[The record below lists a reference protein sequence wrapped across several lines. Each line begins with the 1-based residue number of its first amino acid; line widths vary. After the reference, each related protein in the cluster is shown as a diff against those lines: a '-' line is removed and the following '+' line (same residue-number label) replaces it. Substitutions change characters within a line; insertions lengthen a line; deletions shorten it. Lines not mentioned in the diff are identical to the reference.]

1 MSLEPPAPGKETAA
15 EIECRCLEGGT
26 RRFPARAVRFRPAV
40 YGVAVRDGRVLLGRS
55 AFTGLLDIPG
65 GAVEPWELLEQGL
78 RREFREETGVEPEPL
93 ELFHFT
99 ESFFAIYGHPFHSL
113 RFYYLV
119 RVPEGV
125 TFTPQR
131 AEITDLDWIDIG
143 TVPETQFAP
152 GDLEILRKALER
164 ASRRERG

>member
-1 MSLEPPAPGKETAA
+1 MSFEPPVPGKETAA
-15 EIECRCLEGGT
+15 EVECPCLEGGT

-55 AFTGLLDIPG
+55 VFTGLLDIPG

-93 ELFHFT
+93 ELVHFS

-113 RFYYLV
+113 RFYFLV
-119 RVPEGV
+119 RVPEDA

-131 AEITDLDWIDIG
+131 TEITDLEWIDIG
-143 TVPETQFAP
+143 AVPETQFAP

-164 ASRRERG
+164 ASRWERR

>member
-1 MSLEPPAPGKETAA
+1 MSLEPPATAREPGW
-15 EIECRCLEGGT
+15 EIECHCLEGGR

-99 ESFFAIYGHPFHSL
+99 ENFFAIYGHPFHSL

-119 RVPEGV
+119 KVPNDAA
-125 TFTPQR
+125 FTPQR
-131 AEITDLDWIDIG
+131 AEITDLAWIDID
-143 TVPETQFAP
+143 TVPETEFAP
-152 GDLEILRKALER
+152 GDLEILRKALRR
-164 ASRRERG
+164 ADHQRLG

>member
-1 MSLEPPAPGKETAA
+1 MSLEPPERGSHAA
-15 EIECRCLEGGT
+15 VEIECRCLEGGT

-99 ESFFAIYGHPFHSL
+99 ENFFAIYGHPFHSL

-119 RVPEGV
+119 RVPDDAE
-125 TFTPQR
+125 FTPQR
-131 AEITDLDWIDIG
+131 SEITDLDWVDIA
-143 TVPETQFAP
+143 TVPETEFAP
-152 GDLEILRKALER
+152 GDLEILRR
-164 ASRRERG
+164 AIQRAARQRPG